1 MLQVGLGDWDRAM
14 VSVTDVET
22 ALAAVSSLAVIL
34 GVGFVIVQLR
44 QNSRLLEATL
54 RQQRSDVSV
63 ALIERITDESFPRRR
78 SHMHEVLRRFKA
90 TNWKDA
96 FETPDDFEVRN
107 FAYIYELIGV
117 MAKHGLVDLDLLTD
131 VLQYLIVRDWEVFEP
146 HAKFIRESYKVQF
159 DPYSNFRWIANETQ
173 KRLAPRT
180 QAPVEPIVAMKSN

>member
-1 MLQVGLGDWDRAM
+1 M
-14 VSVTDVET
+14 VSFGDVIT

-34 GVGFVIVQLR
+34 GVGFVVLQLR

-78 SHMHEVLRRFKA
+78 SHMHEVMRRFTE

-96 FETPDDFEVRN
+96 FESPDDFEIRN

-117 MAKHGLVDLDLLTD
+117 MGKYGLVDVDLLAD
-131 VLQYLIVRDWEVFEP
+131 VLQYLVVRDWQIYEP
-146 HAKFIRESYKVQF
+146 HVKFLLGHYDINF
-159 DPYSNFRWIANETQ
+159 DPYANFRWLAEETQ
-173 KRLAPRT
+173 KRLSARARARSEPAPS
-180 QAPVEPIVAMKSN
+180 PPPK

>member
-1 MLQVGLGDWDRAM
+1 M
-14 VSVTDVET
+14 VSVTDIET

-44 QNSRLLEATL
+44 QNARLLEATL

-78 SHMHEVLRRFKA
+78 AHMHEVLRRFKE

-96 FETPDDFEVRN
+96 FETPDDFEIRN

-131 VLQYLIVRDWEVFEP
+131 VLQYLIVRDWEVYAP
-146 HAKFIRESYKVQF
+146 HAKFIGEKYPVSF
-159 DPYSNFRWIANETQ
+159 EPYSNFRWLASETQ
-173 KRLAPRT
+173 KRLALRIQP
-180 QAPVEPIVAMKSN
+180 QLEPVGSGKAS